1 MTNIPDPN
9 NTNPA
14 NTNGDG
20 VVSDFEQKLYA
31 DAQAAKAKIGAD
43 GDADTGKTGSQSAED
58 FPVLW
63 QQGERAP
70 GGRGSATIRK
80 TKTEAIAAYATGQL
94 SSWQK
99 NTLDSAYAKYKA
111 AGGRAGKK
119 GWWTDYV
126 NAAADSGGNPFSI
139 VAGQYGAA
147 TDGSGANG
155 YTSGGGG
162 SSRPSTSIAVS
173 MYSPELANQILDAA
187 VTATFGT
194 STQLTDKQRK
204 DFYAKLTAGQK
215 QGTVTKYTA
224 KGSTTTTSF
233 DEEAFKKKYIGTI
246 LENIVAKDDDI
257 DLEGDAG
264 AYQDTL
270 LKYADD
276 MGLMKGR
283 REVNG
288 YVKEIIGE
296 GRSVDDVAADMR
308 KQAGVL
314 YSNFADRLNAD
325 PKLTVR
331 DLVNPYLQ
339 VMADT
344 LEIDPNTVKL
354 TDTTIQ
360 NAISGTKL
368 RSLSE
373 FQTDMRADSRFSTT
387 KTAKREAVDFAQSLL
402 RSFGFGA

>member
-1 MTNIPDPN
+1 M
-9 NTNPA
+9 
-14 NTNGDG
+14 
-20 VVSDFEQKLYA
+20 
-31 DAQAAKAKIGAD
+31 
-43 GDADTGKTGSQSAED
+43 
-58 FPVLW
+58 
-63 QQGERAP
+63 
-70 GGRGSATIRK
+70 
-80 TKTEAIAAYATGQL
+80 
-94 SSWQK
+94 
-99 NTLDSAYAKYKA
+99 
-111 AGGRAGKK
+111 
-119 GWWTDYV
+119 
-126 NAAADSGGNPFSI
+126 
-139 VAGQYGAA
+139 GQYGTA
-147 TDGSGANG
+147 TDGSGANN
-155 YTSGGGG
+155 YTGGSG
-162 SSRPSTSIAVS
+162 SSRASTSVAIS
-173 MYSPELANQILDAA
+173 MYTPELANQILDAA

-194 STQLTDKQRK
+194 TTQLTEQQRK

-215 QGTVTKYTA
+215 QGTVTKYST
-224 KGSTTTTSF
+224 KGGKNIATTTSSF
-233 DEEAFKKKYIGTI
+233 DEESFRKKYIGTI
-246 LENIVAKDDDI
+246 LENIIASDDDI

-270 LKYADD
+270 LNYADD

-283 REVNG
+283 REING
-288 YVKEIIGE
+288 YVKDIIGS

-314 YSNFADRLNAD
+314 YANFADRLNAN

-373 FQTDMRADSRFSTT
+373 FQTDMRADPRFNST

>member
-1 MTNIPDPN
+1 MANKKDLN
-9 NTNPA
+9 N
-14 NTNGDG
+14 DG
-20 VVSDFEQKLYA
+20 VVDFKDQAIA
-31 DAQAAKAKIGAD
+31 DANERKNKPDSGQE
-43 GDADTGKTGSQSAED
+43 QNAED

-63 QQGERAP
+63 RQGVNAP
-70 GGRGSATIRK
+70 DVVGGGTRTERK
-80 TKTEAIAAYATGQL
+80 TKTEAISAYATGQL
-94 SSWQK
+94 NARQK
-99 NTLDSAYAKYKA
+99 KILDSAYAKYKA
-111 AGGRAGKK
+111 SGGRAAKK

-126 NAAADSGGNPFSI
+126 NAAADSGENPFDI
-139 VAGQYGAA
+139 VIGQYGSG

-155 YTSGGGG
+155 YTSGGSGK
-162 SSRPSTSIAVS
+162 SRASTSVAIS

-187 VTATFGT
+187 VSATFGT
-194 STQLTDKQRK
+194 SAQLTDQQRK

-215 QGTVTKYTA
+215 QGTVTKYTQ
-224 KGSTTTTSF
+224 KGGKSYATTTTSF
-233 DEEAFKKKYIGTI
+233 DEDAFRKKYIGTI
-246 LENIVAKDDDI
+246 LENIIAKDDDI
-257 DLEGDAG
+257 DLEGEAG

-270 LKYADD
+270 LSYADD

-283 REVNG
+283 RELNG
-288 YVKEIIGE
+288 YVKEIIG
-296 GRSVDDVAADMR
+296 GARSIDDVAADMR

-314 YSNFADRLNAD
+314 YANFADRLNAD

-344 LEIDPNTVKL
+344 LEIDPNMVKL
-354 TDTTIQ
+354 TDPTIQ

-373 FQTDMRADSRFSTT
+373 FQTDMRSDSRFAVT

>member
-1 MTNIPDPN
+1 MSK
-9 NTNPA
+9 NTKDLND
-14 NTNGDG
+14 DG
-20 VVSDFEQKLYA
+20 VVDFKDQAIA
-31 DAQAAKAKIGAD
+31 DANANRNKG
-43 GDADTGKTGSQSAED
+43 GSEEQQNPED

-63 QQGERAP
+63 RKGERAP

-94 SSWQK
+94 SPWQK

-162 SSRPSTSIAVS
+162 SNRPSTNIAVS
-173 MYSPELANQILDAA
+173 MYTPELANQILDAA
-187 VTATFGT
+187 VTATFG
-194 STQLTDKQRK
+194 STAQLTDQQRT

-215 QGTVTKYTA
+215 QGTVTKYTT
-224 KGSTTTTSF
+224 KGDTTYATTTSSF
-233 DEEAFKKKYIGTI
+233 DEDAFRKKYIGTI
-246 LENIVAKDDDI
+246 LENIIAKDDDI
-257 DLEGDAG
+257 DLEGEAG

-270 LKYADD
+270 LSYADD

-283 REVNG
+283 RELNS
-288 YVKEIIGE
+288 YVKEIIG
-296 GRSVDDVAADMR
+296 GTRSIDDVAGDMR

-314 YSNFADRLNAD
+314 YANFADRLNAD

-354 TDTTIQ
+354 TDSTIQ

-368 RSLSE
+368 RSLSD
-373 FQTDMRADSRFSTT
+373 FQTDMRNDSRFSTT

>member
-1 MTNIPDPN
+1 MTEILDPK

-14 NTNGDG
+14 NTNKDG
-20 VVSDFEQKLYA
+20 KVSDTEQKIYA
-31 DAQAAKAKIGAD
+31 DAQKAKNASGA
-43 GDADTGKTGSQSAED
+43 GGGKTGGKSAED
-58 FPVLW
+58 FPVLFRK
-63 QQGERAP
+63 GANAP
-70 GGRGSATIRK
+70 DMVGGGTQDERK
-80 TKTEAIAAYATGQL
+80 TKTEAISAYATGQL
-94 SSWQK
+94 NARQK
-99 NTLDSAYAKYKA
+99 KILDNAYAKYKA

-126 NAAADSGGNPFSI
+126 NAAADSGESPFDI
-139 VAGQYGAA
+139 VMGQYGTG
-147 TDGSGANG
+147 TDDAGANG
-155 YTSGGGG
+155 YTSGGSG
-162 SSRPSTSIAVS
+162 RASTSVAIS
-173 MYSPELANQILDAA
+173 MYTPELANQILDAA

-194 STQLTDKQRK
+194 TTQLTEQQRK

-215 QGTVTKYTA
+215 QGTVTKYST
-224 KGSTTTTSF
+224 KGGKNIATTTSSF
-233 DEEAFKKKYIGTI
+233 DEESFRKKYIGTI
-246 LENIVAKDDDI
+246 LENIIASDDDI

-270 LKYADD
+270 LNYADD

-283 REVNG
+283 REING
-288 YVKEIIGE
+288 YVKDIIGS

-314 YSNFADRLNAD
+314 YANFADRLNAN

-373 FQTDMRADSRFSTT
+373 FQTDMRADPRFNST

>member
-1 MTNIPDPN
+1 
-9 NTNPA
+9 
-14 NTNGDG
+14 
-20 VVSDFEQKLYA
+20 VSERSNFPTDLYI
-31 DAQAAKAKIGAD
+31 AQALCEQHGLQLD
-43 GDADTGKTGSQSAED
+43 LVE
-58 FPVLW
+58 
-63 QQGERAP
+63 
-70 GGRGSATIRK
+70 
-80 TKTEAIAAYATGQL
+80 TEAIAAYATGQL

-99 NTLDSAYAKYKA
+99 NTLDSAYAKYKS

-139 VAGQYGAA
+139 VAGQYGAG
-147 TDGSGANG
+147 TDGTGASG
-155 YTSGGGG
+155 YTSGG
-162 SSRPSTSIAVS
+162 SNRPSTNVAIS
-173 MYSPELANQILDAA
+173 MYTPELANQILDAA
-187 VTATFGT
+187 VGATFGT
-194 STQLTDKQRK
+194 GTQLTDKQRK
-204 DFYAKLTAGQK
+204 DFYAKLTAGQQ
-215 QGTVTKYTA
+215 QGTVTKYTT
-224 KGSTTTTSF
+224 KGDTTYATTTSSF
-233 DEEAFKKKYIGTI
+233 DEDAFKKKYIGTI
-246 LENIVAKDDDI
+246 LENIIAKDDDI

-288 YVKEIIGE
+288 YVKEIIGA

-314 YSNFADRLNAD
+314 YANFADRLNAD

-373 FQTDMRADSRFSTT
+373 FQTDMRNDSRFSTT

>member
-1 MTNIPDPN
+1 MTDPRID
-9 NTNPA
+9 TD
-14 NTNGDG
+14 GDG
-20 VVSDFEQKLYA
+20 VES
-31 DAQAAKAKIGAD
+31 AKEKAIWNAKQNRNKG
-43 GDADTGKTGSQSAED
+43 GSGKGKSAED
-58 FPVLW
+58 YPVLFRK
-63 QQGERAP
+63 GVNAP
-70 GGRGSATIRK
+70 DMVGGGTQDVRK

-94 SSWQK
+94 NARQK
-99 NTLDSAYAKYKA
+99 KILDSAYAKYKA

-126 NAAADSGGNPFSI
+126 NAAADSGESPFDI
-139 VAGQYGAA
+139 VVGQYGAA
-147 TDGSGANG
+147 TDGSGANN
-155 YTSGGGG
+155 YTSGSGK
-162 SSRPSTSIAVS
+162 SRTSTSVAIS

-187 VTATFGT
+187 VSATFGT
-194 STQLTDKQRK
+194 SAQLTDQQRK

-215 QGTVTKYTA
+215 QGTVTKYTQ
-224 KGSTTTTSF
+224 KGGKSYATTTTSF
-233 DEEAFKKKYIGTI
+233 DEDAFRKKYIGTI
-246 LENIVAKDDDI
+246 LENIIAKDDDI
-257 DLEGDAG
+257 DLEGEAG

-270 LKYADD
+270 LSYADD

-283 REVNG
+283 RELNS
-288 YVKEIIGE
+288 YVKEIIG
-296 GRSVDDVAADMR
+296 GTRSIDDVAADMR

-314 YSNFADRLNAD
+314 YVNFADRLNAD

-344 LEIDPNTVKL
+344 LEIDPNMVKL
-354 TDTTIQ
+354 TDPTIQ

-373 FQTDMRADSRFSTT
+373 FQTDMRSDSRFAVT

>member
-1 MTNIPDPN
+1 MSK
-9 NTNPA
+9 NTQDLND
-14 NTNGDG
+14 DG
-20 VVSDFEQKLYA
+20 VVDFKDQAIA
-31 DAQAAKAKIGAD
+31 DARAQQSQGD
-43 GDADTGKTGSQSAED
+43 GEGSQQKNPED
-58 FPVLW
+58 FPVLFRK
-63 QQGERAP
+63 GTNAP
-70 GGRGSATIRK
+70 DVVGGGTRDDRK
-80 TKTEAIAAYATGQL
+80 TKTQAISAYTTGQL
-94 SSWQK
+94 NPSQK
-99 NTLDSAYAKYKA
+99 RILDNAYAKYKA
-111 AGGRAGKK
+111 AGGRSGQK

-126 NAAADSGGNPFSI
+126 NAAADSGKSPFDI
-139 VAGQYGAA
+139 VMEQYGTG
-147 TDGSGANG
+147 TDDAGANR
-155 YTSGGGG
+155 YTSGSG
-162 SSRPSTSIAVS
+162 SAKARQSVAIS

-187 VTATFGT
+187 VTATFG
-194 STQLTDKQRK
+194 SSAQLTDQQRK
-204 DFYAKLTAGQK
+204 EFYAKLTAGQK
-215 QGTVTKYTA
+215 QGTVTEYSTRGGKA
-224 KGSTTTTSF
+224 IATTTKSF
-233 DEEAFKKKYIGTI
+233 DEEAFRKKYIGTI
-246 LENIVAKDDDI
+246 LENIVAQDDDI

-270 LKYADD
+270 LNYADD

-283 REVNG
+283 REING
-288 YVKEIIGE
+288 YVKDIIGS

-314 YSNFADRLNAD
+314 YANFADRLNAN

-373 FQTDMRADSRFSTT
+373 FQTDMRADPRFNST

>member
-1 MTNIPDPN
+1 MTNPQIDTN
-9 NTNPA
+9 N
-14 NTNGDG
+14 DG
-20 VVSDFEQKLYA
+20 IESPQELAVWNA
-31 DAQAAKAKIGAD
+31 
-43 GDADTGKTGSQSAED
+43 KTGGSGSGSGSSGDSSSKSKED
-58 FPVLW
+58 YPVLFRK
-63 QQGERAP
+63 GAAAP
-70 GGRGSATIRK
+70 DMVGGGTQDVRK
-80 TKTEAIAAYATGQL
+80 TKTEAIAAYSAGTLNSGQ
-94 SSWQK
+94 K
-99 NTLDSAYAKYKA
+99 RILDNAYAKYKA

-126 NAAADSGGNPFSI
+126 NAAADTGESPFDI
-139 VAGQYGAA
+139 VIGQYGSG
-147 TDGSGANG
+147 TDNSGANN
-155 YTSGGGG
+155 YTSGSGKGA
-162 SSRPSTSIAVS
+162 SRTSVAVS

-194 STQLTDKQRK
+194 SLQLTDQQRK

-215 QGTVTKYTA
+215 QGTVTKYTS

-233 DEEAFKKKYIGTI
+233 DEEAFRKKYIGTI
-246 LENIVAKDDDI
+246 LESVVAKDDSI

-283 REVNG
+283 REINS
-288 YVKEIIGE
+288 YVKEIIGA
-296 GRSVDDVAADMR
+296 GRSIDDVASDMR

-354 TDTTIQ
+354 TDSTIQ

-373 FQTDMRADSRFSTT
+373 FQTDMRNDPRFATT
-387 KTAKREAVDFAQSLL
+387 KTAKRESVDFAQSLL